1 MPGQQVFVPTVAAHL
16 PSHGHCVQGVAGTYT
31 AHLPWVQI
39 SLGAHVT
46 PHAPQY
52 GRFFVRST
60 QAVLPP
66 TSHGV
71 VSQIAWDRGACSAV
85 LGIAE
90 EIWTSHVVAIGQ
102 SAQTRTMGL
111 LAIPVM
117 CASLIAAAAV
127 DRIVAKVKAPSVARG
142 EPAGASVQSASRAA
156 VGRARV
162 HDGADLVGAVHQ
174 REQIQHGVGAA
185 PAGDE
190 EQCPAHGVQASSA
203 YVATRWPH
211 PRTAGTRVTTEA
223 AHLDPSPAGAGQ
235 AC

>member
-39 SLGAHVT
+39 SLGAYVT

-142 EPAGASVQSASRAA
+142 EPAGASVQSASRAPPSDVPVSTTGPTSLEPSTSGSRSNTEWVLHPQA
-156 VGRARV
+156 TKSNVQRTEFRLAPLTSPRDGRTHER
-162 HDGADLVGAVHQ
+162 Q
-174 REQIQHGVGAA
+174 ERE
-185 PAGDE
+185 
-190 EQCPAHGVQASSA
+190 
-203 YVATRWPH
+203 
-211 PRTAGTRVTTEA
+211 
-223 AHLDPSPAGAGQ
+223 
-235 AC
+235 

>member
-142 EPAGASVQSASRAA
+142 EPAGASVQSASRARPSDVPVSTTGPTVPQA
-156 VGRARV
+156 LERFQTSFSRPYGAILVTGPTGCCTRRRRRAM
-162 HDGADLVGAVHQ
+162 
-174 REQIQHGVGAA
+174 
-185 PAGDE
+185 
-190 EQCPAHGVQASSA
+190 SSA
-203 YVATRWPH
+203 RSS
-211 PRTAGTRVTTEA
+211 G
-223 AHLDPSPAGAGQ
+223 
-235 AC
+235 